1 MFKKLC
7 LVVLGLGFAVNAC
20 AGEIKK
26 LPNPDKSSSL
36 LKIMNDRNSAR
47 EYNSKDVELQTLSEI
62 LWSAYGI
69 NERGTR
75 TIPTARNL
83 QNLNVYVV
91 YQNAVWKYKAENNE
105 LEKVLESDKDV
116 MPYLAKQD
124 FVKDA
129 PVNLIYTGSDEV
141 YSSFHAGSSAQN
153 VYLYATDKGLNT
165 IVRGLI
171 DKDELKNK
179 LRLEMDEF
187 VIINQ
192 VIGYP
197 KG

>member
-1 MFKKLC
+1 MIKKLC
-7 LVVLGLGFAVNAC
+7 LAILGLGIAVNAS

-26 LPNPDKSSSL
+26 LPAPDKSAPL
-36 LKIMNDRNSAR
+36 LKMMDERFSGR
-47 EYNSKDVELQTLSEI
+47 DYSSKDVGLQVLSEI
-62 LWSAYGI
+62 LWSAFGV

-75 TIPTARNL
+75 TIPTARNQ

-91 YQNAVWKYKAENNE
+91 YQNAVWMYKAENNE
-105 LEKVLESDKDV
+105 LEQVLDSDKDV

-124 FVKDA
+124 FVLDA
-129 PVNLIYTGSDEV
+129 PVNLIYTGSDKV

-153 VYLYATDKGLNT
+153 VYLYAVSKGLNT

-171 DKDELKNK
+171 DKEELKNK
-179 LRLEMDEF
+179 LHLEMDEF
-187 VIINQ
+187 VIMNQ
-192 VIGYP
+192 TVGYP